1 MEINIEVS
9 GFLSND
15 KKVLKIRNFE
25 LSFIKHNDQKNT
37 TKEEMTCH
45 VKYISLKDRN
55 NNRITLE
62 RKDNHEKY
70 QIKTNTP
77 QDMDNLISTLNK
89 EQEKYN
95 SFIKEYYLDN
105 NSYNL
110 IEGDSFMDYFSKVKD
125 FLSNVNKNLDELSIN
140 PELENLLDLINKLLD
155 KNLDELSINPELEN
169 LLDLINK
176 LLDKIKYYLGVIDQN
191 ENKLK
196 EQNEQLYLESREI
209 KELLT
214 NLREAVSSCTFGLHK
229 SEVNEY
235 IQNFKNIVKE
245 KTQEIN
251 ILIDEIKYNLVN
263 YLALKIENDE
273 EDNKELFTT
282 KEEELT
288 KILLE
293 NEGLK
298 IQNENLNN
306 ENQIISQFLIDNKDK
321 K

>member
-155 KNLDELSINPELEN
+155 K
-169 LLDLINK
+169 
-176 LLDKIKYYLGVIDQN
+176 IKYYLGVIDQN

-293 NEGLK
+293 NESLK

>member
-95 SFIKEYYLDN
+95 SFIKEYYGDN

-110 IEGDSFMDYFSKVKD
+110 IEGDSFMDYFSKIKD
-125 FLSNVNKNLDELSIN
+125 FLYNVN
-140 PELENLLDLINKLLD
+140 

-196 EQNEQLYLESREI
+196 EQNEKLYLESREI

-214 NLREAVSSCTFGLHK
+214 NLREAVTSCTFGLHK

-263 YLALKIENDE
+263 YLSLKIENDE

-293 NEGLK
+293 NESLK

-306 ENQIISQFLIDNKDK
+306 ENQIISQFLIENKDK

>member
-155 KNLDELSINPELEN
+155 K
-169 LLDLINK
+169 
-176 LLDKIKYYLGVIDQN
+176 IKYYLGVIDQN

-293 NEGLK
+293 NESLK

-306 ENQIISQFLIDNKDK
+306 ENQIISQFLIENKDK